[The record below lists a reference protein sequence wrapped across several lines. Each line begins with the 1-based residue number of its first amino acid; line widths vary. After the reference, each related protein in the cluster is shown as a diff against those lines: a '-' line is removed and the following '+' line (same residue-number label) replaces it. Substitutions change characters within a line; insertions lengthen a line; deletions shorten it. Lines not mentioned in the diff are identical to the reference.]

1 MIIDTKGN
9 IIPAWVRANGPL
21 IVDSNNVY
29 GITFHIAVSYD
40 DTQKSL
46 FAQKTQIKKELK
58 NTDYRALKYA
68 DGCYTEE
75 EYAPY
80 KAEREAWREQI
91 REIEKTFSEPTLTR
105 DEIDE
110 AERLAMEKLKEG

>member
-9 IIPAWVRANGPL
+9 IIPAWVRADGPL
-21 IVDSNNVY
+21 ITDSDNEY
-29 GITFHIAVSYD
+29 GKTFYIAAPYD
-40 DTQKSL
+40 ETQKAL
-46 FAQKTQIKKELK
+46 FGQKAKLKKALK

>member
-1 MIIDTKGN
+1 MIIDTNGN
-9 IIPAWVRANGPL
+9 IIPAWLRANGPVL
-21 IVDSNNVY
+21 IDEDNKY
-29 GITFHIAVSYD
+29 GIKFSIALEYN
-40 DTQKSL
+40 DTQKSQ
-46 FAQKTQIKKELK
+46 FAKKATLKKALK